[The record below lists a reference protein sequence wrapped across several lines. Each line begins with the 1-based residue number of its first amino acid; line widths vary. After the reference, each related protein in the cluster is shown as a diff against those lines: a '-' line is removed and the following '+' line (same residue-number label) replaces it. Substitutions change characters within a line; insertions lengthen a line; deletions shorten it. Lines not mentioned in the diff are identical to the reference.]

1 LKCKIRQKRRVA
13 DSDTI
18 WNVARYALD
27 GPGVGDHV
35 LRSRSDDDAEPAKVV
50 VARKTCFH
58 ERCGAAQSRRPYC
71 RVRRGKPLD
80 LGAPKAVRRDVRRCS
95 FWFSPRKQHKAA
107 TARTVWLLRG
117 APRRGSVRC
126 LGECGHQARTAVDVS
141 TRVPASVAVSLRH
154 SGELYC
160 GEAAASQPWPG
171 RVSFA
176 MALCSVSL
184 WRLWRGRNASIGC
197 SLPRRTLFDFCSEPM
212 RGDGRLLSRSNSDQT
227 CQGPSYREGGTEFTR
242 TLQRAA
248 RRDRLGIWTFRV
260 TQRFRAL
267 GIRLRLK
274 LKGQPPTFVN
284 P

>member
-1 LKCKIRQKRRVA
+1 
-13 DSDTI
+13 
-18 WNVARYALD
+18 
-27 GPGVGDHV
+27 
-35 LRSRSDDDAEPAKVV
+35 
-50 VARKTCFH
+50 
-58 ERCGAAQSRRPYC
+58 
-71 RVRRGKPLD
+71 
-80 LGAPKAVRRDVRRCS
+80 
-95 FWFSPRKQHKAA
+95 
-107 TARTVWLLRG
+107 
-117 APRRGSVRC
+117 
-126 LGECGHQARTAVDVS
+126 VS

-160 GEAAASQPWPG
+160 GEAAASQPGPG

-197 SLPRRTLFDFCSEPM
+197 SLPRRTLFNFCSEPM

-227 CQGPSYREGGTEFTR
+227 CQGPSYREGGAEFTR

-274 LKGQPPTFVN
+274 PKDRIERQGGRCGRRRDSARAAAPTRAAGRTRRWR
-284 P
+284 PQSRLAMKAAIS

>member
-1 LKCKIRQKRRVA
+1 MSRRMWSSSSHSCGGECARIRQRRSKA
-13 DSDTI
+13 MT
-18 WNVARYALD
+18 
-27 GPGVGDHV
+27 
-35 LRSRSDDDAEPAKVV
+35 
-50 VARKTCFH
+50 
-58 ERCGAAQSRRPYC
+58 RR
-71 RVRRGKPLD
+71 R
-80 LGAPKAVRRDVRRCS
+80 
-95 FWFSPRKQHKAA
+95 
-107 TARTVWLLRG
+107 
-117 APRRGSVRC
+117 
-126 LGECGHQARTAVDVS
+126 
-141 TRVPASVAVSLRH
+141 
-154 SGELYC
+154 ELYC

-227 CQGPSYREGGTEFTR
+227 CQGPSYREGGAEFTR

-248 RRDRLGIWTFRV
+248 RRDGLGIWTFRV

-274 LKGQPPTFVN
+274 PKG
-284 P
+284 